1 MDWETACLSTFW
13 PAFFQV
19 FLMRHSRNR
28 NQKTVAKLRLLHM
41 SLHNIVLLAHG
52 HRFRNTF
59 IRSGHLEPNMGDVQE
74 ETYEVP

>member
-1 MDWETACLSTFW
+1 
-13 PAFFQV
+13 
-19 FLMRHSRNR
+19 
-28 NQKTVAKLRLLHM
+28 M